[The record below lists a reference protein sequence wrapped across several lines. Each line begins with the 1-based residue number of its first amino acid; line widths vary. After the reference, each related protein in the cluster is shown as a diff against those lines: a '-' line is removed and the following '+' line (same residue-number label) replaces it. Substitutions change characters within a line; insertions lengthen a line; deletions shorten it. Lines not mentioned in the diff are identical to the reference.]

1 MEAESEIKIA
11 RTWDVLPPTVYDGD
25 TAFSTRFL
33 ERRYRKMEEALILI
47 RDLDYARAAVNLSA
61 LKAVEL
67 AREALTSY
75 K

>member
-1 MEAESEIKIA
+1 MEAESEIKI
-11 RTWDVLPPTVYDGD
+11 
-25 TAFSTRFL
+25 L

-47 RDLDYARAAVNLSA
+47 CHLDYSRAAVNMSA